1 MKIIALL
8 SLVTLLFACEIEGV
22 EDESSS
28 KKKGSK
34 RVADSLMN
42 GIEDSTR
49 NADHQGSN
57 TEEKAEVRDSLVL
70 ESGLKIKWFEHGDGP
85 TLKKGDVIKIDY
97 RNKLK
102 DGTIYDGN
110 HLVKKPYLPFVVGW
124 NQQTEGWDIAMQHLR
139 IGDDVD
145 VMIPAHLAR
154 GEKGIEGVVPPNA
167 DNFLSLRV
175 LDRMKPI
182 KEVDGIKIWK
192 VDEPKTP
199 GDSIEYKDE
208 VYLDYWVS
216 SESSP
221 RYDNSYQRNR
231 PFHLVMGDGNIVPGL
246 YKALHFAREGDKL
259 LIYIP
264 SREAYGEE
272 GLKDLVRP
280 NEDIL
285 YDVRIGKVIKQDQ

>member
-1 MKIIALL
+1 MRIVALL
-8 SLVTLLFACEIEGV
+8 SLIALFMACELEGV
-22 EDESSS
+22 DDQPASDKTSN
-28 KKKGSK
+28 
-34 RVADSLMN
+34 VADSLVAETADSTN
-42 GIEDSTR
+42 DVKKEDSLSK
-49 NADHQGSN
+49 QSS
-57 TEEKAEVRDSLVL
+57 EVHDSLEL
-70 ESGLKIKWFEHGDGP
+70 ESGIKIKWFQHGDGP
-85 TLKKGDVIKIDY
+85 KLEKGDVIKIDY
-97 RNKLK
+97 RNKLE
-102 DGTIYDGN
+102 DGTVYDGN

-124 NQQTEGWDIAMQHLR
+124 GQQTEGWDIAMQHLR

-145 VMIPAHLAR
+145 IEIPSHLAR

-167 DNFLSLRV
+167 DNFLSLRI
-175 LDRMKPI
+175 LGRMEPI

-221 RYDNSYQRNR
+221 RYDNSYKRKR

-259 LIYIP
+259 LIFIP

-272 GLKDLVRP
+272 GLKDLVGP